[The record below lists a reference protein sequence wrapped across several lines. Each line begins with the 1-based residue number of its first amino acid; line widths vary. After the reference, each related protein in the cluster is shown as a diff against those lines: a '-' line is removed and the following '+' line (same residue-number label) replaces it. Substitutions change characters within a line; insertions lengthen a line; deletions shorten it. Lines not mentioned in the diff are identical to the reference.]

1 LSCAFAKISLVTAQD
16 FGKINVSRFAD
27 TRREDAVPQLEGIWV
42 KEDSSEKGALLPYR
56 YTEQL
61 L

>member
-1 LSCAFAKISLVTAQD
+1 MTAQD